1 VLQVSHGWM
10 PILFEKCKREEG
22 YDLLRDNIEW
32 QPAYEANKLGIDADV
47 NCQTSLDGLFA
58 AGMARPLGINP
69 FTGWSIASCTWS
81 GYTAGENAARY
92 AKSEQRS
99 AIDFQRL
106 TDSRENFFKPLQ
118 TIDGI
123 DPDDLVHK
131 IQKILFPVDILI
143 IMSETKLQNA
153 LDQIMTLKS
162 QKLPGLKATDA
173 RTLIKTK
180 ETQTMMLSAEMAL
193 KAAMMR
199 KETREN
205 IFYREDYQQ
214 PDNKNWLK
222 WIFAGKDPDGEI
234 AFSTENIPFDKY
246 RFQPEN

>member
-1 VLQVSHGWM
+1 
-10 PILFEKCKREEG
+10 
-22 YDLLRDNIEW
+22 
-32 QPAYEANKLGIDADV
+32 V

-92 AKSEQRS
+92 AKSEQRR

-118 TIDGI
+118 TKDGI

-234 AFSTENIPFDKY
+234 AFSTEDIPFDKY